1 MGALHRQ
8 EQELGDAHRERAGLR
23 VANALGGPAVVLVN
37 GGRAELLPGTWSAT
51 LEWLVRRLAPRFPG
65 LAFVEVRYRVRSW
78 RVLDECVEDIR
89 EGMRAAG
96 DVPLALLGFSMG
108 GAVVT
113 RAAADDRVTSVI
125 GLAPWLP
132 DALDVAPL
140 AGRRLTVVHGSLDRN
155 LPFVPGVSPLLSR
168 RGFDRALAAGATGE
182 YHLVLGG
189 LHALALRGRR
199 GLVPLPQA
207 AAFERHVAD
216 ALEAFAVST
225 AVPADE

>member
-65 LAFVEVRYRVRSW
+65 VAFLEVRYRVRSW
-78 RVLDECVEDIR
+78 RVLDECVEDVR
-89 EGMRAAG
+89 DGMRAAG

-113 RAAADDRVTSVI
+113 RAAADDRVASVI

-140 AGRRLTVVHGSLDRN
+140 AGRRLTVVHGSLDRS
-155 LPFVPGVSPLLSR
+155 LPFLPGVSPALSR
-168 RGFDRALAAGATGE
+168 RGFDRALAVGATGE
-182 YHLVLGG
+182 YHLVRGG

-199 GLVPLPQA
+199 GLVALPQA
-207 AAFERHVAD
+207 AAFARHVAD
-216 ALEAFAVST
+216 AVEAFAPSA